1 MGIDILATTTDLR
14 ADDHTTVA
22 VLHLAVADDD
32 VLRGNT
38 SKGTLTTLTTIV
50 VTTTLDGDAVVAS
63 IEETVLY
70 QYTLATLWVAAI
82 TVRTIVIDMYTT
94 HSDVL

>member
-14 ADDHTTVA
+14 ANDHTTVT
-22 VLHLAVADDD
+22 VLHLTVADDD

-38 SKGTLTTLTTIV
+38 SKGTLTTLTTVV
-50 VTTTLDGDAVVAS
+50 VTATLDGNAVVAS

-82 TVRTIVIDMYTT
+82 AVRTIVIDMYTT